1 MPTILLELKTEEFG
15 IRDGS
20 SHQQIVEL
28 LAGRVLDS
36 FRCRLLFALDSI
48 LETQMNCPGCA
59 ACADFPFSIPEGDRT
74 PGATTKLVDGRV
86 IGLPGMDSFRN
97 ELLGQV
103 EREIM
108 RLQSFAEHL
117 REA

>member
-59 ACADFPFSIPEGDRT
+59 ACADFTPMLKSYVAYARIAAMSPFTD
-74 PGATTKLVDGRV
+74 ADLV
-86 IGLPGMDSFRN
+86 
-97 ELLGQV
+97 
-103 EREIM
+103 